1 MLLQTNIREICEIR
15 AKIICETEEISTQIA
30 RITQRLLQTNIREIS
45 VIRAKIIRATE
56 KISTQIARIT
66 QMPLQTNIREISVI
80 RAKQHDIISTKKTIE
95 WTIN

>member
-1 MLLQTNIREICEIR
+1 MKQKIYGTQITRITQMLLQTNIREICEIR

-45 VIRAKIIRATE
+45 VIRAK
-56 KISTQIARIT
+56 
-66 QMPLQTNIREISVI
+66 
-80 RAKQHDIISTKKTIE
+80 QHDIISTKKTIE